1 VGRPFRVWRGFL
13 CLSLTLSLES
23 SADAQRERRFVFT
36 YEAVARDLPASAKRV
51 EVWLPAPPDTREQR
65 VLDMKITS
73 PVEGAVRQE
82 RVYGNR
88 VWHASAG
95 PPPDGALRVT
105 QRLEVVRREQRTDWG
120 EKHAD
125 LAVPENLGLFLRPD
139 RLAPVTA
146 RFEEMA
152 REETQGRDGV
162 VAQARALYDFVLGR
176 MTYDKSGDGWGR
188 GDANY
193 ACDVG
198 RGNCTDFHSLFMAL
212 SRSVKTPVR
221 FWIGFPLPPERGEGR
236 VAGYHC
242 WAEFWAPGAGWA
254 PVDISEAD
262 KHPEKAEYFF
272 GNLDENRLVFS
283 LGRDLV
289 LNPPQQGPPINFF
302 IYPYVEV
309 DGTPW
314 ERVDCRFTYRDLP

>member
-1 VGRPFRVWRGFL
+1 MSRLLRGWRKFL
-13 CLSLTLSLES
+13 CLFLMLSMTPF
-23 SADAQRERRFVFT
+23 AYGQNERHFIFT
-36 YEAVARDLPASAKRV
+36 YEAVVRDLPASARRV
-51 EVWLPAPPDTREQR
+51 EVWLPVPPDTREQR
-65 VLDMKITS
+65 VLDLKISS
-73 PVEGAVRQE
+73 PVEGEIKQE

-88 VWHASAG
+88 MWHASTA

-105 QRLEVVRREQRTDWG
+105 QRVEVVRKEQKTDWK
-120 EKHAD
+120 EKRAD
-125 LAVPENLGLFLRPD
+125 LHAPDNLSLFLRPD
-139 RLAPVTA
+139 RLVPLTA
-146 RFEEMA
+146 RFEKIA
-152 REETQGRDGV
+152 KAETRGRDGV
-162 VAQARALYDFVLGR
+162 VAQARALYDFVLER
-176 MTYDKSGDGWGR
+176 MTYDKSGEGWGR

-198 RGNCTDFHSLFMAL
+198 KGNCTDFHSLFMAL
-212 SRSVKTPVR
+212 GRSVNTPIR

-242 WAEFWAPGAGWA
+242 WAEFWTPEAGWA

-283 LGRDLV
+283 MGRDLV
-289 LNPPQQGPPINFF
+289 LEPGQQGPPVNFF

-309 DGTPW
+309 DGIPW
-314 ERVDCRFTYRDLP
+314 DQVDCRFTYRDLP